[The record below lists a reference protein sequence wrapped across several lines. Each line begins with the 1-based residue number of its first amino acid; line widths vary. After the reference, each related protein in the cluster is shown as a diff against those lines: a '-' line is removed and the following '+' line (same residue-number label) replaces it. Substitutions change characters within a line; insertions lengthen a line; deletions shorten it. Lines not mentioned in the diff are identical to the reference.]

1 MKFDIKRIEIQN
13 FRSIQDQVILDIN
26 EGIYS
31 IVGENIDEKNSSNG
45 CGKSSIVSAIYWC
58 LTGTA
63 LTNEVLADEVVN
75 ITKGKDCIVTLYIDS
90 DQGEIKIMRTRKDS
104 EYGNNLFLFINDQ
117 DLSSHKI
124 TDTQET
130 IAKLF
135 KIPFNLLRSTIIMT
149 SDMNSAFSELT
160 PQQRVQTLESIR
172 DYTVWDKVRDQANCD
187 IKSYNKEINDQ
198 TAEINQLTGSYK
210 TYGELI
216 TSTASKIQ
224 EIKNNTQNIDINQEL
239 NKFKTQLDEY
249 ISELTNKKFEL
260 QEMQNQQFEDL
271 SGYRNKLQELQ
282 KEQSNKKDE
291 VNKQYKSD
299 TDKING
305 AYQAKYSEIKEKIS
319 NLKNSDT
326 SIDYEQRDLTRRKTE
341 LEDWFNNPNCPTC
354 GKPLTRTEEEISDK
368 KTCITEIMKSLEKL
382 NSQKETNRKATE
394 ENKSSLEALE
404 NKKNEDLNSLEGKHK
419 ADLSAIDA
427 DFDAKAK
434 AINDE
439 LYEKEEKQRTYKLKI
454 QQVTKEIDDLEQK
467 IKQNE
472 VQKLAFEQKAMKIA
486 NDLQKLEED
495 GQNYAQ
501 EIEKIVS
508 RGKELRT
515 NVNALEQKRSL
526 SDYYYK
532 LLGTKGELRPYLL
545 SRSIA
550 FINSRVQNYMSYF
563 FKNTTAELYLNGAN
577 IDISIDAG
585 GIKKSISSLSSGE
598 AKRVNISI
606 QLALYDL
613 IQSTSQISFNLLF
626 LDEIENSM
634 DALGVQQLLN
644 IVEDKA
650 DEGISSLFWITNNVE
665 VMQHFNNKIV
675 CRKEMGKTTIS
686 LEGAGV

>member
-1 MKFDIKRIEIQN
+1 M
-13 FRSIQDQVILDIN
+13 
-26 EGIYS
+26 
-31 IVGENIDEKNSSNG
+31 
-45 CGKSSIVSAIYWC
+45 
-58 LTGTA
+58 
-63 LTNEVLADEVVN
+63 
-75 ITKGKDCIVTLYIDS
+75 
-90 DQGEIKIMRTRKDS
+90 
-104 EYGNNLFLFINDQ
+104 
-117 DLSSHKI
+117 
-124 TDTQET
+124 
-130 IAKLF
+130 
-135 KIPFNLLRSTIIMT
+135 
-149 SDMNSAFSELT
+149 
-160 PQQRVQTLESIR
+160 
-172 DYTVWDKVRDQANCD
+172 
-187 IKSYNKEINDQ
+187 
-198 TAEINQLTGSYK
+198 
-210 TYGELI
+210 
-216 TSTASKIQ
+216 
-224 EIKNNTQNIDINQEL
+224 
-239 NKFKTQLDEY
+239 
-249 ISELTNKKFEL
+249 
-260 QEMQNQQFEDL
+260 
-271 SGYRNKLQELQ
+271 
-282 KEQSNKKDE
+282 
-291 VNKQYKSD
+291 
-299 TDKING
+299 
-305 AYQAKYSEIKEKIS
+305 
-319 NLKNSDT
+319 
-326 SIDYEQRDLTRRKTE
+326 
-341 LEDWFNNPNCPTC
+341 
-354 GKPLTRTEEEISDK
+354 
-368 KTCITEIMKSLEKL
+368 
-382 NSQKETNRKATE
+382 
-394 ENKSSLEALE
+394 
-404 NKKNEDLNSLEGKHK
+404 
-419 ADLSAIDA
+419 SAIDV

-434 AINDE
+434 VINDE

-472 VQKLAFEQKAMKIA
+472 AQKLAFEQKAMKIA

-550 FINSRVQNYMSYF
+550 FINSRVQNYVSYF

-634 DALGVQQLLN
+634 DAIGVQQLLN